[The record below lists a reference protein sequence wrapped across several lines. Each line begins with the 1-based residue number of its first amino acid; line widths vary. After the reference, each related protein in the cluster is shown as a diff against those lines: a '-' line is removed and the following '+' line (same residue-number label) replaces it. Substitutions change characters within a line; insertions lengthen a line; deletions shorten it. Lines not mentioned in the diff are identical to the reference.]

1 MIILCELLEA
11 AIFIGGLAISFIL
24 ISMVC
29 IIGIAWTHYPHG
41 IRRKRKKEDK
51 A

>member
-1 MIILCELLEA
+1 MILLRELLEA

-29 IIGIAWTHYPHG
+29 IIGITWAHHPHG
-41 IRRKRKKEDK
+41 IHQKRKKEDK
-51 A
+51 S